1 MSKSSKDIK
10 YLVMQLLPIFIGIFF
25 SILGWFVDE
34 KIQLSQ
40 HNNVM
45 QIIEEIITSD
55 IADDKEYKAI
65 ENLLTPSTFR
75 LNRFV
80 FSILSF
86 FFGIFIT
93 NYFIEIIRE
102 SRQDK
107 NENADRSLNLFDIDT
122 TEDFIASFLDHLA
135 EECFSKCSNVSAK
148 CSTCEKFPDNCDGLL
163 RNYLFHEASDLRDA
177 IRNSRKGEY
186 ALATNIEKY
195 HTIAIDHLIVYKSKH
210 YKVVQWIGSE
220 LPKEETYDRLDFHF
234 LNSLLSKIIEANKN
248 GPSYK
253 KQDFKIKWLLIGNI
267 DNMKNNFD
275 YIFFVIKSMGLQND
289 VKEFFEFYIMSE
301 ENYKA
306 NADPLMATYNDF
318 VKRMLNIDKNSYK
331 PSFGIFG
338 SHFLFADASDENQHG
353 TIYTKKF
360 KPDGDLST
368 KNLVDELNVFFDKIL
383 SKSKNITI
391 DDLYKKY
398 NEIIN
403 NDNSWEETLEKRWH
417 PEKPTV

>member
-1 MSKSSKDIK
+1 MLKNSKDK
-10 YLVMQLLPIFIGIFF
+10 KWLVSLLPLIIGIIFLF
-25 SILGWFVDE
+25 AGWIVDE

-45 QIIEEIITSD
+45 QIIEEIITSN
-55 IADDKEYKAI
+55 ITYEKEYKAI
-65 ENLLTPSTFR
+65 ENLLTPATFR

-86 FFGIFIT
+86 FFGILVT
-93 NYFIEIIRE
+93 NYILELMRG
-102 SRQDK
+102 SHQDK
-107 NENADRSLNLFDIDT
+107 NEITNRNSNFFDIDT

-163 RNYLFHEASDLRDA
+163 RNYLFHETSDLRDA
-177 IRNSRKGEY
+177 IRDSRKGEY

-195 HTIAIDHLIVYKSKH
+195 HTIAIDHLIVSKSKY

-220 LPKEETYDRLDFHF
+220 PPKEETYDRLDFHF
-234 LNSLLSKIIEANKN
+234 LNSLLSKIVDANKN
-248 GPSYK
+248 GLDYK
-253 KQDFKIKWLLIGNI
+253 KHDFKIKWLLIGSV

-275 YIFFVIKSMGLQND
+275 YIFFVIKSMGLQSD

-306 NADPLMATYNDF
+306 NADPLIATYNDF
-318 VKRMLNIDKNSYK
+318 IKGMLNIDKKCYK

-338 SHFLFADASDENQHG
+338 SHFLFADASDANQHG
-353 TIYTKKF
+353 TIYTKMF

-368 KNLVDELNVFFDKIL
+368 KYLVDELNVFFDKTL
-383 SKSKNITI
+383 VKSKNITI

-398 NEIIN
+398 NDIII
-403 NDNSWEETLEKRWH
+403 NDNSWEETLDKRWH
-417 PEKPTV
+417 PE